1 MPFIPRQV
9 KPPARTPLTCKLTV
23 DMAALV
29 KRYAEFIDS
38 TQEYVVTEALRRV
51 FDRDKEFQV
60 WLAATHSRA
69 SLATSEPENR
79 TPDKARSTTSTG
91 GLATA
96 GQERFGS

>member
-60 WLAATHSRA
+60 WLVATHPQVP
-69 SLATSEPENR
+69 LAKFEPENR
-79 TPDKARSTTSTG
+79 TPDKARSTTSTEV
-91 GLATA
+91 LATA

>member
-9 KPPARTPLTCKLTV
+9 KPPARTPLNCKLTL

-29 KRYAEFIDS
+29 KHYAEFIDS

-69 SLATSEPENR
+69 PLTKSEPENR
-79 TPDKARSTTSTG
+79 TPDTTRSTSFTAAH
-91 GLATA
+91 ATV
-96 GQERFGS
+96 GQERLGS

>member
-1 MPFIPRQV
+1 MSCIPRQA
-9 KPPARTPLTCKLTV
+9 KPPARNPLNCKLTV

-29 KRYAEFIDS
+29 KHYAEFIDS

-79 TPDKARSTTSTG
+79 TPDKAGSTSSTAAH
-91 GLATA
+91 ATT
-96 GQERFGS
+96 GQERLGS

>member
-1 MPFIPRQV
+1 MPCIPRQI
-9 KPPARTPLTCKLTV
+9 KPPARTPLNCKLTV

-29 KRYAEFIDS
+29 KHYAEFIDS

-69 SLATSEPENR
+69 PLATSEPENR
-79 TPDKARSTTSTG
+79 TPDKARSTSST
-91 GLATA
+91 AVHVTA
-96 GQERFGS
+96 GHERLGS

>member
-1 MPFIPRQV
+1 MSCIPPQA

-60 WLAATHSRA
+60 WLATHSRA
-69 SLATSEPENR
+69 PLTKSEPENR

-91 GLATA
+91 GVATA

>member
-1 MPFIPRQV
+1 MPCIPRQA

-29 KRYAEFIDS
+29 KHYAEFIDS

-60 WLAATHSRA
+60 WLVATHSQPP
-69 SLATSEPENR
+69 LAKSQPENR
-79 TPDKARSTTSTG
+79 TPDKARSTSSTAVH
-91 GLATA
+91 ATA
-96 GQERFGS
+96 R

>member
-1 MPFIPRQV
+1 MPCIPRQA
-9 KPPARTPLTCKLTV
+9 KPPARTPLSCKLTV

-29 KRYAEFIDS
+29 KHYAEFIDS

-60 WLAATHSRA
+60 WLVATHPQVP
-69 SLATSEPENR
+69 LAKFEPENR

-91 GLATA
+91 VLATA
-96 GQERFGS
+96 EQERFRS